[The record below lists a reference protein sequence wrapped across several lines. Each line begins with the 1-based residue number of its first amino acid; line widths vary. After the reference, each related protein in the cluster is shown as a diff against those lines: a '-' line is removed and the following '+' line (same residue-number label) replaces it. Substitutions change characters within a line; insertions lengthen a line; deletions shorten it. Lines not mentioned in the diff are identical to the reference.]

1 MHGMTYR
8 LRQQGVT
15 LIELLVSI
23 VVVGIA
29 AGIILGLLATTTG
42 ASADPMLR
50 HQASAI
56 AEAYLEEILLRS
68 FDDPDGVDGEG
79 VRTAFDDL
87 DDYDGLL
94 DIGAR
99 DQFGNAIAGLGDY
112 TVAVSVS
119 PSAALA
125 GLPAADTLRVDVN
138 VSRGTDISL
147 LLSGYRARF

>member
-1 MHGMTYR
+1 MSRTAFISPQRGA
-8 LRQQGVT
+8 T

-56 AEAYLEEILLRS
+56 AEAYLEEILLRA

-79 VRTAFDDL
+79 SRTAFDDL
-87 DDYDGLL
+87 DDYDGLV
-94 DIGAR
+94 DIGAH
-99 DQFGNAIAGLGDY
+99 DQFGNAIAGLADY
-112 TVAVSVS
+112 TIAVTVT

-125 GLPAADTLRVDVN
+125 GLPAGDTLRVDVS
-138 VSRGTDISL
+138 VSRGSDISL